1 MAAWLRWIQAQVQE
15 DQDRTKA
22 DEQGKNY
29 EDSTQADAS
38 MWRHTQRE
46 NLKDNRYRARL
57 FFVGVVL
64 VIFGF
69 VGQTLGSLPYGI
81 PFLGFGN
88 CLALLCAPSAKHNT
102 SERRQHQA
110 GIIWFVTDLRSSKE
124 HEIESE
130 HDVGARIR

>member
-1 MAAWLRWIQAQVQE
+1 MEMCQQWLSVAALVLDVIGFLIIAFEWRHTYLHSVFLREARVQE
-15 DQDRTKA
+15 DRDRTKA

-69 VGQTLGSLPYGI
+69 LGQTLGSFPYGI
-81 PFLGFGN
+81 PFFGFWN
-88 CLALLCAPSAKHNT
+88 CSAV
-102 SERRQHQA
+102 A
-110 GIIWFVTDLRSSKE
+110 G
-124 HEIESE
+124 
-130 HDVGARIR
+130 

>member
-1 MAAWLRWIQAQVQE
+1 MCQQWLSVAGLVLDVIGFLIIAFEWRHTYFAQRAPAR
-15 DQDRTKA
+15 DPGTRDHDRTKA

-69 VGQTLGSLPYGI
+69 LGQTLGSLPYGI
-81 PFLGFGN
+81 PFFGFGN
-88 CLALLCAPSAKHNT
+88 CSAV
-102 SERRQHQA
+102 A
-110 GIIWFVTDLRSSKE
+110 G
-124 HEIESE
+124 
-130 HDVGARIR
+130 